1 MTKILEF
8 FQKEL
13 KVCNENKVRIENE
26 IHRANLDIEFVRKTK
41 KKIISESDSTYDI
54 FYANGN
60 DVKFITREV
69 SSLKQKE
76 EDLSNSIIGK
86 SADLEGFENRINTIR
101 KMIVEC
107 DKVDHKN
114 NSSIPVV
121 NTIQIQEAERQ
132 RIARDLHDSIVQKL
146 VALIH
151 KSEFAMRVIDSDSL
165 RAKLEMKV
173 INKVAREC
181 IDELREIISNLRPMS
196 LDDLGLEITLRRN
209 IAQFNNTT
217 DMSIDLKYNINDI
230 VDIEPVVSVTVLRII
245 QELCSNAIKY
255 SDGSKINIEISVINN
270 ELIIMFEDNGIGF
283 SGFDDNNT
291 LNNNNSG
298 FGLPILKERV
308 KLLGGYIKVGKD
320 KDNRGLRYDIK
331 ISLHN
336 EEK

>member
-1 MTKILEF
+1 
-8 FQKEL
+8 
-13 KVCNENKVRIENE
+13 
-26 IHRANLDIEFVRKTK
+26 
-41 KKIISESDSTYDI
+41 
-54 FYANGN
+54 
-60 DVKFITREV
+60 
-69 SSLKQKE
+69 
-76 EDLSNSIIGK
+76 
-86 SADLEGFENRINTIR
+86 
-101 KMIVEC
+101 
-107 DKVDHKN
+107 
-114 NSSIPVV
+114 
-121 NTIQIQEAERQ
+121 
-132 RIARDLHDSIVQKL
+132 
-146 VALIH
+146 
-151 KSEFAMRVIDSDSL
+151 
-165 RAKLEMKV
+165 MKV

-230 VDIEPVVSVTVLRII
+230 VDIEPVISVTVLRII

-255 SDGSKINIEISVINN
+255 SDGSKINIEISVIKND
-270 ELIIMFEDNGIGF
+270 LIIMFEDNGIGF

-308 KLLGGYIKVGKD
+308 KLLGGYIKVGKN

>member
-13 KVCNENKVRIENE
+13 EVCNENKARIETE
-26 IHRANLDIEFVRKTK
+26 IHRADLDIGFVRKT
-41 KKIISESDSTYDI
+41 INEITSESDSTYDI

-60 DVKFITREV
+60 DIKFVTREI

-76 EDLSNSIIGK
+76 EDLSDFIIGK
-86 SADLEGFENRINTIR
+86 SSDLQEFENRINTIR

-107 DKVDHKN
+107 DKVAYKGN
-114 NSSIPVV
+114 FSIPEV
-121 NTIQIQEAERQ
+121 NTIEIQEAERK
-132 RIARDLHDSIVQKL
+132 RIARDIHDSIVQKL
-146 VALIH
+146 VALMH

-173 INKVAREC
+173 INKIVREC

-217 DMSIDLKYNINDI
+217 DMSIDLKYNNNDM
-230 VDIEPVVSVTVLRII
+230 VDISPVVSVTVLRII

-270 ELIIMFEDNGIGF
+270 DLIILFEDDGIGF
-283 SGFDDNNT
+283 PGFDENNT

-308 KLLGGYIKVGKD
+308 KLLGGYIKAGRN
-320 KDNRGLRYDIK
+320 KDNRGLRYDII

>member
-13 KVCNENKVRIENE
+13 EVCNENKARIETE
-26 IHRANLDIEFVRKTK
+26 IHRADLDIGFVRKT
-41 KKIISESDSTYDI
+41 INEITSESDSTYDI

-60 DVKFITREV
+60 DIKFVTREI

-76 EDLSNSIIGK
+76 EDLSDFIIGK
-86 SADLEGFENRINTIR
+86 SSDLQEFENRINTIR

-107 DKVDHKN
+107 DKVAYKGN
-114 NSSIPVV
+114 FSIPEV
-121 NTIQIQEAERQ
+121 NTIEIQEAERK
-132 RIARDLHDSIVQKL
+132 RIARDIHDSIVQKL
-146 VALIH
+146 VALMH

-173 INKVAREC
+173 INKIVREC

-217 DMSIDLKYNINDI
+217 DMSIDLKYNNDM
-230 VDIEPVVSVTVLRII
+230 VDISPVVSVTVLRII

-270 ELIIMFEDNGIGF
+270 DLIILFEDDGIGF
-283 SGFDDNNT
+283 PGFDENNT

-308 KLLGGYIKVGKD
+308 KLLGGYIKAGRN
-320 KDNRGLRYDIK
+320 KDNRGLRYDII

>member
-1 MTKILEF
+1 MTKILGF

-13 KVCNENKVRIENE
+13 KVCNENKARIDNE

-60 DVKFITREV
+60 DIKFVTREI

-76 EDLSNSIIGK
+76 EDLSNFIIGK
-86 SADLEGFENRINTIR
+86 NADLEEFNNRINTIN

-107 DKVDHKN
+107 DKVNYKDD
-114 NSSIPVV
+114 STIPVV

-230 VDIEPVVSVTVLRII
+230 VDIEPVISVTVLRII

-270 ELIIMFEDNGIGF
+270 DLIIMFEDNGIGF

-308 KLLGGYIKVGKD
+308 KLLGGYIKVGKN